1 MTKRIQSRENPQFK
15 TLLKLSN
22 SARERRAQHAALL
35 DGPHLIEA
43 FAAAGGRVRTLI
55 ASDSG
60 LARAEIARLFDDT
73 DANGKIILSD
83 RLFQDIASV
92 VTPAGILALIP
103 TPRYEG
109 MPPLDRHCV
118 LLDDI
123 QDAGNVGSI
132 LRSAA
137 AAGIRHVFLSKGCA
151 FAWSAKVLRAG
162 MGAHFHLSLYEHVP
176 LVDVATQFAGR
187 VIVTDAHAQKSLY
200 DADLDGPVAW
210 IFGNEGA
217 GVSKEL
223 LRAANMRVRI
233 PMASA
238 TESLNVAAA
247 AAVCMFEQA
256 RRART

>member
-1 MTKRIQSRENPQFK
+1 MPKHIQSRDNPQFK
-15 TLLKLSN
+15 ALLKLSN

-43 FAAAGGRVRTLI
+43 FAAANGRVQTLI
-55 ASDSG
+55 ASESG

-73 DANGKIILSD
+73 DADGKVVLSD

-92 VTPAGILALIP
+92 VTPTGILALIP

-109 MPPLDRHCV
+109 MPPLDRNCI
-118 LLDDI
+118 LLDGI

-137 AAGIRHVFLSKGCA
+137 AAGIRHVFLSRGCA

-162 MGAHFHLSLYEHVP
+162 MGAHFQLSLYEHVP
-176 LVDVATQFAGR
+176 LVDVAAQFTGR
-187 VIVTDAHAQKSLY
+187 VVVADSHAQQTLY
-200 DADLDGPVAW
+200 EADLSGPVAW

-217 GVSKEL
+217 GVSEQLAK
-223 LRAANMRVRI
+223 AANMRIRI
-233 PMASA
+233 PTSAA

-247 AAVCMFEQA
+247 AAVCMFEQM
-256 RRART
+256 RRAHA